1 MRDLENKLNKN
12 EIILY
17 SMEISQTDIGRVY
30 SNHFQNK
37 FIPATYLVN
46 NKLDLIDKKN
56 LTPDKW
62 FEMDRNKNLIQL
74 LLEN

>member
-1 MRDLENKLNKN
+1 
-12 EIILY
+12 
-17 SMEISQTDIGRVY
+17 MEISLTDIGRVY

-37 FIPATYLVN
+37 IIPATYLVN
-46 NKLDLIDKKN
+46 NKLELVDKKN

-62 FEMDRNKNLIQL
+62 FEMDGNKNLIQL

>member
-1 MRDLENKLNKN
+1 
-12 EIILY
+12 
-17 SMEISQTDIGRVY
+17 MEITQTDIDRVY

-37 FIPATYLVN
+37 IIPTTYLVN

>member
-1 MRDLENKLNKN
+1 
-12 EIILY
+12 
-17 SMEISQTDIGRVY
+17 MEISQTDIGRVY

>member
-1 MRDLENKLNKN
+1 MLHNSL
-12 EIILY
+12 LHY
-17 SMEISQTDIGRVY
+17 ALGSVQ
-30 SNHFQNK
+30 HFQNK
-37 FIPATYLVN
+37 IIPTTYLVN